1 MSSAVEIDLRR
12 EQPQKDGP
20 RPEKAAAADGR
31 VPEDLTLSLTLT
43 LAQP

>member
-12 EQPQKDGP
+12 EQPQEAGP

-31 VPEDLTLSLTLT
+31 VL
-43 LAQP
+43 